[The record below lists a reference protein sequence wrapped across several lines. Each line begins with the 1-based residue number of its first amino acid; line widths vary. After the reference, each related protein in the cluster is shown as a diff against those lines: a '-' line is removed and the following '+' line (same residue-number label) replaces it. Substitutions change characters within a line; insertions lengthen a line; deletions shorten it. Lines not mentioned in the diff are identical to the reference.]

1 MSFRNLLNELDSIIN
16 DPDLNPD
23 SEYVQDARKQ
33 RDELIRNHPDE
44 WEDEQERRELEREAR
59 AELYETPEEWRYNR
73 GLDPDNPYDDD

>member
-1 MSFRNLLNELDSIIN
+1 MSFRDSLDELDSIIN
-16 DPDLNPD
+16 DSGLNPD
-23 SEYVQDARKQ
+23 SEIVQDARKQ
-33 RDELIRNHPDE
+33 RDVLIRNHPDE